1 MFYLGG
7 LLIGFS
13 FLVLLTE
20 IAWSKCNKKRKT
32 TFGTGL
38 QKMYPSETKSTSN
51 DVEKQFQRKEMYGK
65 VQQPISKDDFNGFIE
80 RTISQESKKSEN

>member
-1 MFYLGG
+1 
-7 LLIGFS
+7 
-13 FLVLLTE
+13 
-20 IAWSKCNKKRKT
+20 
-32 TFGTGL
+32 
-38 QKMYPSETKSTSN
+38 MYPSETKSTSN